1 MRRNRR
7 ICYKKRF
14 LLEKSSSFIRKSCFL
29 IIIFFFNNIVHQNYL
44 TKILKDK
51 KIIFTFFEPRNKI
64 PGYLQLCMK
73 TWKIFLPEYE
83 IKLLDY
89 KKSKVYLG
97 KELFTS
103 IICKNMTLQV
113 QADAIRVAILQKYGG
128 LWMDIDNV
136 MLNGTFIKN
145 IKNSELVMIGN
156 DNAKRQY
163 IGFIYASHN
172 SSLLYI
178 WLRNIKIRVNY
189 FKQAI
194 HNNVKYING
203 NKNSANNL
211 RSCNYLGNGIIDK
224 LLKQDIHNNKFFR
237 LDKNK
242 LNVFPE
248 ISFFE
253 NSALNEVEKYKKFY
267 FQKGDAKLIIK
278 SVKGIIMLHNSWT
291 PKKYK
296 TMKEDEF
303 LKEDILLS
311 QLLARILKK
320 NQ

>member
-1 MRRNRR
+1 MPEYDVQILDYNRVKNY
-7 ICYKKRF
+7 IGGY
-14 LLEKSSSFIRKSCFL
+14 
-29 IIIFFFNNIVHQNYL
+29 IFS
-44 TKILKDK
+44 
-51 KIIFTFFEPRNKI
+51 KII
-64 PGYLQLCMK
+64 
-73 TWKIFLPEYE
+73 
-83 IKLLDY
+83 
-89 KKSKVYLG
+89 S
-97 KELFTS
+97 
-103 IICKNMTLQV
+103 KNMTLPI
-113 QADAIRVAILQKYGG
+113 QADAIRIALLKKFGG
-128 LWMDIDNV
+128 IWMDPDTIIT
-136 MLNGTFIKN
+136 NGDFLKN
-145 IKNSELVMIGN
+145 LEKYELVMIGEK
-156 DNAKRQY
+156 DKQHV
-163 IGFIYASHN
+163 GFIFASNN
-172 SSLLYI
+172 SSI
-178 WLRNIKIRVNY
+178 INCWFNEIIRRVKIVKQYEQILKKRKRV
-189 FKQAI
+189 KW
-194 HNNVKYING
+194 
-203 NKNSANNL
+203 
-211 RSCNYLGNGIIDK
+211 NYLGNGIIDK